1 MWDEYTILPRKGF
14 TIGEARRTLAG
25 LHFAQESL
33 TSGERNILHLAE
45 GLLNLID
52 EDRTSLA
59 DITEAVT
66 SISND
71 GHRVDVF
78 VYDDKLVAA
87 WDDATDG
94 YRTLTRGRYGYTE
107 VADLFTTNPNIT
119 VVEARS
125 TITHHTTPRP

>member
-14 TIGEARRTLAG
+14 TIREARRTLAG

-33 TSGERNILHLAE
+33 TTGERTILHLAE

-52 EDRTSLA
+52 EDRAPLA
-59 DITEAVT
+59 DITDAVT
-66 SISND
+66 GIVAD
-71 GHRVDVF
+71 GLRVDVF

-87 WDDATDG
+87 WDAAEDG

-107 VADLFTTNPNIT
+107 VVDLFTANPNVT
-119 VVEARS
+119 VVDARS
-125 TITHHTTPRP
+125 TLTHHTTPQP